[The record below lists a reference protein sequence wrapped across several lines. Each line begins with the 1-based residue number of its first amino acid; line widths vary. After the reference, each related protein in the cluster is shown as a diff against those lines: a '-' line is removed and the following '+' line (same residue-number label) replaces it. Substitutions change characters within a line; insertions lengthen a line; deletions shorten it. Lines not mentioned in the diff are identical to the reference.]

1 VQTHEFEVTVNQLRS
16 LIKDLNGNYTLINQ
30 TVNQIEN
37 TVSGQGNLIQSILN
51 PNGQIW
57 TAIKTNS
64 SDLGSLEDSLN
75 KEVSYRQSYIRINPL
90 EPSLVLGVDTDT
102 EIKLKLVNNVIYFFN
117 GDDDS
122 TDLSL
127 AYAYFN
133 SEEGGAD
140 RFVAKESLQIG
151 NADSQ
156 ARWLLKELSNG
167 DLVLDL
173 V

>member
-1 VQTHEFEVTVNQLRS
+1 
-16 LIKDLNGNYTLINQ
+16 
-30 TVNQIEN
+30 
-37 TVSGQGNLIQSILN
+37 
-51 PNGQIW
+51 
-57 TAIKTNS
+57 
-64 SDLGSLEDSLN
+64 
-75 KEVSYRQSYIRINPL
+75 
-90 EPSLVLGVDTDT
+90 VLGVDTDN

-133 SEEGGAD
+133 SEEAGAD
-140 RFVAKESLQIG
+140 RFVATESVQIG
-151 NADSQ
+151 RDTSV
-156 ARWLLKELSNG
+156 ARWMFKELSNG